1 MDVEPQ
7 LRRHAGMASF
17 GQRPAR
23 QSWSPRARRLIEESC
38 ALSADWLG
46 APLKRCLDAFDQSLY
61 QQAERSRN
69 HLEQQRCFD
78 SRALLDQQ
86 RVAFAQRFIEDLSD
100 SFARLDESDTPPA
113 DDGPLQP
120 LSLLDRNEHELNTA
134 LDKLAARGE
143 GHNSL
148 LLSELG
154 YRFAVLVAMPPL
166 EGDALPPSPANL
178 ARALRTASEPM
189 QLPIEHRLLLLQ
201 VFEQTVTGTLG
212 KLYESLNAH
221 LLDDGIL
228 PQLRTFSVARS
239 GPAHAGSGR
248 AAPATTDEP
257 VHASEAPVAPS
268 ATAATSATSNEPI
281 AVLETLRDLLAR
293 GRTHNSSAA
302 AQGRAA
308 TADELQVAL
317 DALQQHLV
325 QVTDKASREL
335 RSAQRLREELVL
347 QLNTG
352 KPLGA
357 EPTQL
362 SAEQDD
368 TVELVAMLFE
378 QLGQQLHQG
387 PHARALLGDLQLPM
401 LRLAV
406 TDHDFFDQREHP
418 GRRLLSTVA
427 EAANDWLDGPDGET
441 DGPLLA
447 RLEQLVER
455 ARREP
460 PSAGLYTTLLA
471 DIEHHL
477 AQLNRKAQTTERRHI
492 EAMQG
497 REKLDQARHRASEL
511 MGERFAKTQ
520 PRGLLRALLERAWS
534 DVLAL
539 TLLRHGED
547 SETFAWR
554 LRITD
559 QLLGQLPVDDPALLR
574 QEVEAGLQQI
584 GMHAEEAEQVAQRLI
599 GTPVPA
605 PTAAAPQVDATAPIP
620 SNAPPAPT
628 VARKTSVTKAASKKA
643 PAITSSETATVPA
656 AMPTPAPAP
665 EATAPLP
672 VVQAQAPMAS
682 AIPHPTLAATTDNL
696 PSATDLALRL
706 KQRQRLGEQRSQ
718 EGRRGND
725 TAEQPPLGPQ
735 EARIHNRLRQLP
747 FGSWFEFADPAG
759 GAPTALK
766 LAWFS
771 PISGNSL
778 FVTRR
783 GQRGE
788 EMNLRELARAMAS
801 GRVREM
807 PAQRDGLLDRAWH
820 SLTSNLL
827 RPTRSGARP

>member
-1 MDVEPQ
+1 
-7 LRRHAGMASF
+7 
-17 GQRPAR
+17 
-23 QSWSPRARRLIEESC
+23 LIEASC
-38 ALSADWLG
+38 ALCADWLG
-46 APLKRCLDAFDQSLY
+46 APLKRCLDAFDQNLY

-78 SRALLDQQ
+78 SRALLERQ
-86 RVAFAQRFIEDLSD
+86 RATFTQRFIEDLGD
-100 SFARLDESDTPPA
+100 SFARLDESETSPA
-113 DDGPLQP
+113 DDAPLQP
-120 LSLLDRNEHELNTA
+120 LSLLDRNEHELSTA

-143 GHNSL
+143 AHNSL
-148 LLSELG
+148 PLSELS

-166 EGDALPPSPANL
+166 EGAALPPSPATL
-178 ARALRTASEPM
+178 ARALRAASEPM

-201 VFEQTVTGTLG
+201 VFEQTVVATLG
-212 KLYESLNAH
+212 KLYDILNAH

-228 PQLRTFSVARS
+228 PQLRTFSAARA
-239 GPAHAGSGR
+239 GPAHAGGAR
-248 AAPATTDEP
+248 AASATGATRATGDEP
-257 VHASEAPVAPS
+257 AHASETPAPPPAS
-268 ATAATSATSNEPI
+268 TAGNEPI

-293 GRTHNSSAA
+293 GRSRDSGSAE
-302 AQGRAA
+302 QGRAA
-308 TADELQVAL
+308 TADELQMAL
-317 DALQQHLV
+317 GALQQHLV

-335 RSAQRLREELVL
+335 RSAQRLREELLL
-347 QLNTG
+347 QLNAG
-352 KPLGA
+352 KPAGA

-387 PHARALLGDLQLPM
+387 PHARALLGDMQLPM

-406 TDHDFFDQREHP
+406 ADHDFFDQREHP
-418 GRRLLSTVA
+418 GRRLLGTVA

-441 DGPLLA
+441 AGPLLA

-477 AQLNRKAQTTERRHI
+477 AQLNRKAQTTDRRHI

-497 REKLDQARHRASEL
+497 REKLDQARHRATEL
-511 MGERFAKTQ
+511 MAERFARAN

-559 QLLGQLPVDDPALLR
+559 QLLGQLPVDDPTRLR
-574 QEVEAGLQQI
+574 HEVEAGLQQI

-605 PTAAAPQVDATAPIP
+605 PTAAAPAAGGAVSPPGRPLPTPATGEKTPATATPRETTPAATAP
-620 SNAPPAPT
+620 ST
-628 VARKTSVTKAASKKA
+628 A
-643 PAITSSETATVPA
+643 PARADAPA
-656 AMPTPAPAP
+656 AQTAAAATPRPAPA
-665 EATAPLP
+665 
-672 VVQAQAPMAS
+672 
-682 AIPHPTLAATTDNL
+682 AAADNL
-696 PSATDLALRL
+696 PSATALALRL
-706 KQRQRLGEQRSQ
+706 KQRQRLGEQRGQ
-718 EGRRGND
+718 ETRRASHAD
-725 TAEQPPLGPQ
+725 TQPPLGPQ

-747 FGSWFEFADPAG
+747 FGSWFEFADPSG
-759 GAPTALK
+759 GAPTTLR

-771 PISGNSL
+771 PVSGNSL

-801 GRVREM
+801 GHVREV
-807 PAQRDGLLDRAWH
+807 PPQRDGMLDRAWH
-820 SLTSNLL
+820 ALTSNLL
-827 RPTRSGARP
+827 RPVRTTPPTRSGVRP